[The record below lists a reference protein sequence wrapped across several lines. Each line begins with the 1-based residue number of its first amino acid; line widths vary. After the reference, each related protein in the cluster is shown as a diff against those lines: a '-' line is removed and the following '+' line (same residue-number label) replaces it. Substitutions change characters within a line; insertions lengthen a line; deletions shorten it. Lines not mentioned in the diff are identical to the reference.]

1 MFKKLHGMHHT
12 LESVSTVCIIPQ
24 TRLRGVHHA
33 AESEST
39 VFITPQSQENKLS
52 LKNSAKSESKLFWSL
67 VTFKGT
73 IR

>member
-12 LESVSTVCIIPQ
+12 PESVSTVCIIPQ

-39 VFITPQSQENKLS
+39 VCVTPQSQENKLS
-52 LKNSAKSESKLFWSL
+52 LKKLSEVRIKIVL
-67 VTFKGT
+67 VSGYF
-73 IR
+73 